1 MADDAFIDEWIRTEW
16 PRAVAYAMTLLRDPA
31 VAEDEV
37 QEAFVALLRHREQY
51 DLARDGRKLLYTA
64 VTNRCRNVIAR
75 RRGHESLGD
84 DERGAGLTDRR
95 AESPLDA
102 AAAHEL
108 SDRIDAAL
116 LALPER
122 QRAIVHLSSLGWGLA
137 EVADVVG
144 VTPNNAGVL
153 LHRARRALA
162 EALGPFL
169 DEVKS

>member
-1 MADDAFIDEWIRTEW
+1 MAEDISIDEWVRNEG
-16 PRAVAYAMTLLRDPA
+16 PRAVAYAMTLVRDSA

-37 QEAFVALLRHREQY
+37 QEAFVSLLRHRDRY
-51 DLARDGRKLLYTA
+51 DLARDGKKLLYTA

-84 DERGAGLTDRR
+84 DERDFALQDRR
-95 AESPLDA
+95 VESPIDA
-102 AAAHEL
+102 AVAHEL
-108 SDRIDAAL
+108 SDRIAAAL
-116 LALPER
+116 EALPER
-122 QRAIVHLSSLGWGLA
+122 QRAIVHLSSLGWGLS

>member
-1 MADDAFIDEWIRTEW
+1 MSEPAIDDWVRDEG
-16 PRAVAYAMTLLRDPA
+16 PRAVAYAMTLVRDRS

-37 QEAFVALLRHREQY
+37 QEAFVSLLRHRERY

-64 VTNRCRNVIAR
+64 VTNRCRNVLAR
-75 RRGHESLGD
+75 RRGHEPLSD
-84 DERGAGLTDRR
+84 DDGGERVADRR
-95 AESPLDA
+95 GGSPVDVA
-102 AAAHEL
+102 VAHEL

-122 QRAIVHLSSLGWGLA
+122 QRAVLHLASLGWGLP
-137 EVADVVG
+137 EIADVVG
-144 VTPNNAGVL
+144 VTANNAGVL

-162 EALGPFL
+162 DALGSWI